1 MTDEQEIKEFVKQ
14 RYGEVARQA
23 SQRAAASCCGSG
35 AEIKD
40 GLCGDAKDAI
50 SDRLYAPEELNDVP
64 LEALLASA
72 GCGNP
77 VLLADLHPGEVVLD
91 LGSGGGIDVLLSARR
106 VGPTGK
112 AYGLDMTDEMLELAH
127 QNQAK
132 AGIANVEFL
141 KGEMEDI
148 PLPDSSVD
156 VIISNCVVNLSPDK
170 DKVLREAFRVLKPG
184 GRMAI
189 ADLVTVGELPE
200 AVRQNLTAWAAC
212 VAGAMDAREYVHK
225 LTVAGFLNAEV
236 EVYRSFTADGAEDG
250 GDAEPA
256 PGKGYVA
263 SAYIRATKSPLARRA
278 CC

>member
-23 SQRAAASCCGSG
+23 SQRAATSCCGAG
-35 AEIKD
+35 AEV
-40 GLCGDAKDAI
+40 AKDAI
-50 SDRLYAPEELNDVP
+50 SDRIYAPEELNEVP

-112 AYGLDMTDEMLELAH
+112 AYGLDMTDEMLELAC

-132 AGIANVEFL
+132 SGITNAEFL

-148 PLPDSSVD
+148 PLPDNSVD

-184 GRMAI
+184 GRVAI
-189 ADLVTVGELPE
+189 ADLVTVGELPQ
-200 AVRQNLTAWAAC
+200 AVRENLAAWAAC
-212 VAGAMDAREYVHK
+212 VAGAMDGKEYALK
-225 LTVAGFLNAEV
+225 LMAVGFQDAEV
-236 EVYRSFTADGAEDG
+236 EVYRSFTADGAEQSG
-250 GDAEPA
+250 NPVPP
-256 PGKGYVA
+256 PGEGYVA
-263 SAYIRATKSPLARRA
+263 SAYIRAKKSPMARRT

>member
-1 MTDEQEIKEFVKQ
+1 MTTDQTPAEQEIKDFVKQ
-14 RYGEVARQA
+14 RYGEVARAA

-35 AEIKD
+35 AEV
-40 GLCGDAKDAI
+40 AKDAI
-50 SDRLYAPEELNDVP
+50 SARLYAPEETNEVP

-112 AYGLDMTDEMLELAH
+112 AYGLDMTDEMLELAR

-132 AGIANVEFL
+132 TGIANVEFL
-141 KGEMEDI
+141 KGEMEDM
-148 PLPDSSVD
+148 PLPDGSVD

-200 AVRQNLTAWAAC
+200 AVRNNMAAWAAC
-212 VAGAMDAREYVHK
+212 VAGALDAKEYVLK
-225 LTVAGFLNAEV
+225 LTAAGFQDAEV
-236 EVYRSFTADGAEDG
+236 EVYRSFTADGVDDCC
-250 GDAEPA
+250 GDAA
-256 PGKGYVA
+256 PTPGEGYVA
-263 SAYIRATKSPLARRA
+263 SAYIRATKSPLARRG